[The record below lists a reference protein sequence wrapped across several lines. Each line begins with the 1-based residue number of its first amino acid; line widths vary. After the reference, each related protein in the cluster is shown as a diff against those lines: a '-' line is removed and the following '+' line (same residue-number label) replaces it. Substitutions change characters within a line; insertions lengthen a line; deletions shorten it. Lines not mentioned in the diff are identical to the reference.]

1 MSLANTPVVQVC
13 YDDAN
18 RAKVKATAWY
28 NGAAGVSIGGSNS
41 VLIQA
46 NTLFGANVAAPGP
59 WLLDVLQ
66 IEGNI
71 DLTQNTE
78 IVQVQ
83 FVSAVNQNT
92 DILVVGGPGNAVFMD
107 GYIPNNAN
115 TPTGDILV
123 TLTGGKAGDCYTLMI
138 TLQKNNL
145 GVVAN
150 GVIIANGA
158 GSWSNG
164 FAQT

>member
-1 MSLANTPVVQVC
+1 MSLANTPLVQVC

-18 RAKVKATAWY
+18 RAKVKVTAWY
-28 NGAAGVSIGGSNS
+28 NGAAGVAIGGSNS

-46 NTLFGANVAAPGP
+46 NTLFGANASQTCI
-59 WLLDVLQ
+59 LDVLQ
-66 IEGNI
+66 IEGNV

-83 FVSAVNQNT
+83 FVSTVNQNT

-115 TPTGDILV
+115 TPSGDILV
-123 TLTGGKAGDCYTLMI
+123 TLTGGKAGDCYTLMM

-145 GVVAN
+145 GVSQLSSN
-150 GVIIANGA
+150 GTVIIGA
-158 GSWSNG
+158 GAWSNG
-164 FAQT
+164 FVNT